1 MLGAKYMPVYE
12 FARKREGTNEVVSA
26 NLSFRELEVYNLLI
40 RALGKKASL
49 KEVEAADDKE
59 SSLYGII
66 TREAAGAADGKDAE
80 KRENAGRGEAL
91 SWDEFKTAY
100 EKLERS
106 SVIEEAE
113 GRLKILPR
121 KYSSTP
127 VIFNGPGFYST
138 DNSKGSGRDGNG
150 NGNNNH
156 NSNNIDNKNSNGKG
170 SRK

>member
-1 MLGAKYMPVYE
+1 MPVYE
-12 FARKREGTNEVVSA
+12 FARKREGTEEIVMA
-26 NLSFRELEVYNLLI
+26 NLSFRELEVYNLLV

-80 KRENAGRGEAL
+80 KDKAENGGAL
-91 SWDEFKTAY
+91 GWDEFKTAY
-100 EKLERS
+100 EKLEKS

-156 NSNNIDNKNSNGKG
+156 NSNNNDNKNSNGKG
-170 SRK
+170 NRK